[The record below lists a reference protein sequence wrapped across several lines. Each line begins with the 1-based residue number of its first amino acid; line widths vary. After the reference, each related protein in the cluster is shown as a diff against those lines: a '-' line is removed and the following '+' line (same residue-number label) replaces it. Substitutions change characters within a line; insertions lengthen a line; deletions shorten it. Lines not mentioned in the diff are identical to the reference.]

1 MKKNLLVLTLFF
13 SVLAFAQSEEKY
25 SKTMGFYISPNVQVG
40 YNLGNSIKDSQ
51 HKNDAYYQQYIS
63 PYLPNDFTYGVG
75 VVGGYQLLSFFAL
88 GTGIKYNYISDNLH
102 LLNWIVQPKFIIKGD
117 TAATTFEFE
126 YGKQF
131 NQSNN
136 ILKNFIDFRIVFLRD
151 FLFIQKIT

>member
-25 SKTMGFYISPNVQVG
+25 SKTMGFYISPNFQVG

-51 HKNDAYYQQYIS
+51 HKNNAYYQQYIS

-88 GTGIKYNYISDNLH
+88 GTGIKYNYISDTSL
-102 LLNWIVQPKFIIKGD
+102 
-117 TAATTFEFE
+117 
-126 YGKQF
+126 GKWQTIYF
-131 NQSNN
+131 PGMGTS
-136 ILKNFIDFRIVFLRD
+136 LASMEGSFLDNRARCNARS
-151 FLFIQKIT
+151 LAL